1 MLSIW
6 CLERSTLPKPI
17 IAIHFTF
24 RWWCCCWIGQ
34 RSPNMAETIWG
45 NSTWWIVSFLLLLLW
60 VMWCPGLNDR
70 GCGHLTLYDHCPM
83 QVVVT
88 KSEAGQLCLLGLV
101 NLAFVTGHLPVMWK
115 IVPVIPIR
123 KPGKIAGDIAGH
135 RPISLM
141 AAVFKLLDKM
151 LYRRIWPAIV
161 SATSPWQGGGTIGAD
176 AMAWMVSQ
184 SCTTGE
190 KLAHMILHSQ
200 PLWMGKVL
208 SVGPLRV

>member
-17 IAIHFTF
+17 IALPST
-24 RWWCCCWIGQ
+24 
-34 RSPNMAETIWG
+34 SPFDDDAAAE
-45 NSTWWIVSFLLLLLW
+45 SAKEVRTWQKQFGATRLDELFPFCFSFSELCDAQASMN
-60 VMWCPGLNDR
+60 VGAVTSP
-70 GCGHLTLYDHCPM
+70 YAHCPM

-123 KPGKIAGDIAGH
+123 KTGKIAGDIAGH
-135 RPISLM
+135 RPIFFM
-141 AAVFKLLDKM
+141 GAVFKLLM

-176 AMAWMVSQ
+176 AMAWFPRSF
-184 SCTTGE
+184 TTGE
-190 KLAHMILHSQ
+190 KLVHMILHSQ